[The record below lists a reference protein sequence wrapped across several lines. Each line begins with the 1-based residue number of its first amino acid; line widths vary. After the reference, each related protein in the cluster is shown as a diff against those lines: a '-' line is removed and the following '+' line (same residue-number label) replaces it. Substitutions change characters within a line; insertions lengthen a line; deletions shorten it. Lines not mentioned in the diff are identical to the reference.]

1 MITTVPI
8 PRSMTYLK
16 TNDEEG
22 LIIMPNTPVVTPKQ
36 QLRPLT
42 EFNNAQILNMIRNE
56 ASPEYQRRMPS
67 ATQMNMDR
75 QMATLMSSTQLKNE
89 FYSALVNRIGGT
101 YVNTWRWN
109 NPLSVFQRASQAFGD
124 TWQEIA
130 VGMPLAQVYD
140 PDAEYLGADN
150 FRKWKIDVDS
160 LYHRLDF
167 THWYPATTEDKTLQR
182 AFTSETGLASLTS
195 QILTSCY
202 NAAEIDLFEA
212 MCHQFVEYA
221 KLGGYWRVHMDND
234 LNNMGS
240 SETDARNML
249 RQIRAWADT
258 LKFVSTRYNAR
269 HMPTFAR
276 PDELVL
282 FCSPEVK
289 SALDVQG
296 LATVF
301 QRTDAEPTI
310 DRIIVI
316 PQDRFGMSGVQAIL
330 TTDKFL
336 IDIPVINEM
345 TQQTNPVN
353 INSVN
358 HYLHVQHIISVSGF
372 APAVMFWTGA
382 GSTANVV
389 APAGTVAKTPVFQ
402 LKLSMYGGG
411 TSTPSSVARG
421 GAVQVAAD
429 TTVTND
435 GKATFRSNAV
445 EYHIGDTAKP
455 KSDYTYIS
463 PTGVLV
469 VGLDEPNTT
478 IPITATALYTNP
490 AAPEVPG
497 TVSAALDVPVVGDGV
512 IGFNPS
518 IIASIAVTVPNVT
531 VNHTAQATATA
542 TMIDG
547 RTADVT
553 MQAAWTSDA
562 PANATVSESGA
573 VTGVKAGSSV
583 VTAALFGVSGKKS
596 VTVAA

>member
-1 MITTVPI
+1 MSTA
-8 PRSMTYLK
+8 
-16 TNDEEG
+16 
-22 LIIMPNTPVVTPKQ
+22 PVVTPKQ

-75 QMATLMSSTQLKNE
+75 QMATLMSSVQLKNE

-109 NPLSVFQRASQAFGD
+109 NPLGVFQRASRAYGD

-167 THWYPATTEDKTLQR
+167 AHFYPATTDDKTLQR

-202 NAAEIDLFEA
+202 NAAEVDLFEA

-221 KLGGYWRVHMDND
+221 KLGGYWRVHMEHD

-240 SETDARNML
+240 TETDARDML

-316 PQDRFGMSGVQAIL
+316 PQDRFGIDGVQAIL

-345 TQQTNPVN
+345 TQQINPVN

-372 APAVMFWTGA
+372 APAVMFWMGA
-382 GSTANVV
+382 GSTSKVV
-389 APAGTVAKTPVFQ
+389 APDGTTAKTPEFG
-402 LKLSMYGGG
+402 LKLAMYGGG
-411 TSTPSSVARG
+411 TETPKNVARG
-421 GAVQVAAD
+421 GAVQVTAD
-429 TTVTND
+429 TSITND
-435 GKATFRSNAV
+435 SAATFRSDAV
-445 EYHIGDTAKP
+445 EYAIGDTVKP
-455 KSDYTYIS
+455 LSDYTYVS
-463 PTGVLV
+463 PTGV
-469 VGLDEPNTT
+469 P
-478 IPITATALYTNP
+478 
-490 AAPEVPG
+490 
-497 TVSAALDVPVVGDGV
+497 
-512 IGFNPS
+512 
-518 IIASIAVTVPNVT
+518 
-531 VNHTAQATATA
+531 
-542 TMIDG
+542 
-547 RTADVT
+547 
-553 MQAAWTSDA
+553 
-562 PANATVSESGA
+562 
-573 VTGVKAGSSV
+573 
-583 VTAALFGVSGKKS
+583 
-596 VTVAA
+596 

>member
-1 MITTVPI
+1 MST
-8 PRSMTYLK
+8 
-16 TNDEEG
+16 
-22 LIIMPNTPVVTPKQ
+22 TPVVTPKQ

-109 NPLSVFQRASQAFGD
+109 NPLSVFQRASQAYGD

-167 THWYPATTEDKTLQR
+167 AHWYPATTDDRTLQR
-182 AFTSETGLASLTS
+182 AFTSENGLASLTS

-202 NAAEIDLFEA
+202 NAAEVDLFEA

-234 LNNMGS
+234 LNDMGS
-240 SETDARNML
+240 TETQARDML

-316 PQDRFGMSGVQAIL
+316 PQDRFGMDGVQAIL

-358 HYLHVQHIISVSGF
+358 HYLHVQHIVSVSGF
-372 APAVMFWTGA
+372 APAVMFWTGT
-382 GSTANVV
+382 GSSTNVV
-389 APAGTVAKTPVFQ
+389 PPTGTMAGTPKFQ
-402 LKLSMYGGG
+402 LKLAMYGGG
-411 TSTPSSVARG
+411 SETPTNVARG
-421 GAVQVAAD
+421 GAVQVTAD
-429 TTVTND
+429 TTIDNN
-435 GKATFRSNAV
+435 GKASFRSDAV
-445 EYHIGDTAKP
+445 RYAIGDTVKP
-455 KSDYTYIS
+455 KSDYTYVS

-469 VGLDEPNTT
+469 VGLDEPNTV
-478 IPITATALYTNP
+478 IPVTATALYTSP
-490 AAPEVPG
+490 EKPEVPG
-497 TVSAALDVPVVGDGV
+497 SVSAVLNVPVVGDGV

-518 IIASIAVTVPNVT
+518 IIASIAVTVPKVEVKAT
-531 VNHTAQATATA
+531 VQASAVA

-547 RTADVT
+547 RKADVT
-553 MQAAWTSDA
+553 MQAAWTSSV
-562 PANATVSESGA
+562 PGSATVSESGA
-573 VTGVKAGSSV
+573 VTGVAAGTSSV
-583 VTAALFGVSGKKS
+583 TATLFGVSGEQS
-596 VTVAA
+596 VTVTAGK

>member
-1 MITTVPI
+1 
-8 PRSMTYLK
+8 
-16 TNDEEG
+16 
-22 LIIMPNTPVVTPKQ
+22 MPTAPVVTPKQ

-42 EFNNAQILNMIRNE
+42 EFNNSQILNMIRNE

-89 FYSALVNRIGGT
+89 FYAALVNRIGGT

-109 NPLSVFQRASQAFGD
+109 NPLGVFQRASQAYGD

-140 PDAEYLGADN
+140 PNAEYLGADN
-150 FRKWKIDVDS
+150 FRRWKIDVDS

-182 AFTSETGLASLTS
+182 AFTSEGGLASLTS

-202 NAAEIDLFEA
+202 NAAEVDLFEA

-221 KLGGYWRVHMDND
+221 RLGGYWRVHMAKD
-234 LNNMGS
+234 LNDMGS
-240 SETDARNML
+240 TETDARDML

-316 PQDRFGMSGVQAIL
+316 PQDRFGMNGVQAIL

-345 TQQTNPVN
+345 TQQINPVN

-382 GSTANVV
+382 GSTPRWCRPLARRPENRPSSSNSLCMAAARQPRPTWHVEARCRLPPIRPSPMTV
-389 APAGTVAKTPVFQ
+389 RPRSAPTR
-402 LKLSMYGGG
+402 LN
-411 TSTPSSVARG
+411 TPSAIPSNRRAITR
-421 GAVQVAAD
+421 
-429 TTVTND
+429 
-435 GKATFRSNAV
+435 TFLPPACWWSALTSRTPA
-445 EYHIGDTAKP
+445 
-455 KSDYTYIS
+455 S
-463 PTGVLV
+463 P
-469 VGLDEPNTT
+469 
-478 IPITATALYTNP
+478 
-490 AAPEVPG
+490 
-497 TVSAALDVPVVGDGV
+497 
-512 IGFNPS
+512 
-518 IIASIAVTVPNVT
+518 
-531 VNHTAQATATA
+531 
-542 TMIDG
+542 
-547 RTADVT
+547 
-553 MQAAWTSDA
+553 
-562 PANATVSESGA
+562 
-573 VTGVKAGSSV
+573 
-583 VTAALFGVSGKKS
+583 
-596 VTVAA
+596 

>member
-1 MITTVPI
+1 
-8 PRSMTYLK
+8 
-16 TNDEEG
+16 
-22 LIIMPNTPVVTPKQ
+22 MPTTPVATPKQ

-42 EFNNAQILNMIRNE
+42 DFNNAQLLNMIRNE

-109 NPLSVFQRASQAFGD
+109 NPLTVFQRASQAYGD

-140 PDAEYLGADN
+140 PNAEYLGADN
-150 FRKWKIDVDS
+150 FRRWKIDVDS

-167 THWYPATTEDKTLQR
+167 THFYPVTTEDKTLQR
-182 AFTSETGLASLTS
+182 AFTSENGLASLTS

-202 NAAEIDLFEA
+202 NAAEVDLFEA

-221 KLGGYWRVHMDND
+221 KLGGYWRVHMAKD
-234 LNNMGS
+234 LNDMSS
-240 SETDARNML
+240 SETDARDML

-316 PQDRFGMSGVQAIL
+316 PQDRFGMDGVQAIL

-372 APAVMFWTGA
+372 TPAVMFWTGT
-382 GSTANVV
+382 GSTAKMV
-389 APAGTVAKTPVFQ
+389 APAGTAAKKPTFQ
-402 LKLSMYGGG
+402 LKLAMYGGG
-411 TSTPSSVARG
+411 TSDPLNVARG
-421 GAVQVAAD
+421 GAVQVVAD
-429 TTVTND
+429 TSITND
-435 GKATFRSNAV
+435 GTATFRSDAV
-445 EYHIGDTAKP
+445 EYRIGDTVKP

-478 IPITATALYTNP
+478 IPVTATALYTNP
-490 AAPEVPG
+490 EAPEVPG

-518 IIASIAVTVPNVT
+518 IVASIDVTVPAVTVDHT
-531 VNHTAQATATA
+531 VQATAMA

-553 MQAAWTSDA
+553 AQAAWTSSTSV
-562 PANATVSESGA
+562 NATVSESGV
-573 VTGVKAGSSV
+573 VTGIKEGGSV
-583 VTAALFGVSGKKS
+583 IAATLFGVSGEKS
-596 VTVAA
+596 VTVAAAS

>member
-1 MITTVPI
+1 
-8 PRSMTYLK
+8 
-16 TNDEEG
+16 
-22 LIIMPNTPVVTPKQ
+22 MPTTPVVTPKQ

-109 NPLSVFQRASQAFGD
+109 NPLSVFQRASQAYGD

-167 THWYPATTEDKTLQR
+167 AHFYPATTDDKTLQR

-202 NAAEIDLFEA
+202 NAAEVGLFEA

-221 KLGGYWRVHMDND
+221 KLGGYWRVHMKND

-240 SETDARNML
+240 SETDARDML

-316 PQDRFGMSGVQAIL
+316 PQDRFGIDGVQAIL

-372 APAVMFWTGA
+372 APAVMFWMGA
-382 GSTANVV
+382 GSTSKVV
-389 APAGTVAKTPVFQ
+389 APTGTTAKTPTFQ
-402 LKLSMYGGG
+402 LKLAMYGGG
-411 TSTPSSVARG
+411 TETLTDVARG
-421 GAVQVAAD
+421 GAVQVTAD
-429 TTVTND
+429 TTIGND
-435 GKATFRSNAV
+435 GTATFRSDAV
-445 EYHIGDTAKP
+445 EYRIGDTAKP
-455 KSDYTYIS
+455 KSEYTYIS

-478 IPITATALYTNP
+478 IPVTATALYTNP
-490 AAPEVPG
+490 ATPEVPG
-497 TVSAALDVPVVGDGV
+497 TVSAALDVPVVGEGV

-518 IIASIAVTVPNVT
+518 IIASIAVNVPNVG
-531 VNHTAQATATA
+531 VGKSVQATATA

-553 MQAAWTSDA
+553 MQAAWTSGTT
-562 PANATVSESGA
+562 ANATVSESGV
-573 VTGVKAGSSV
+573 VTGVKSGASDI
-583 VTAALFGVSGKKS
+583 TATLFGVSGEKQ
-596 VTVAA
+596 VTVA

>member
-1 MITTVPI
+1 
-8 PRSMTYLK
+8 
-16 TNDEEG
+16 
-22 LIIMPNTPVVTPKQ
+22 
-36 QLRPLT
+36 
-42 EFNNAQILNMIRNE
+42 
-56 ASPEYQRRMPS
+56 
-67 ATQMNMDR
+67 
-75 QMATLMSSTQLKNE
+75 
-89 FYSALVNRIGGT
+89 
-101 YVNTWRWN
+101 
-109 NPLSVFQRASQAFGD
+109 
-124 TWQEIA
+124 
-130 VGMPLAQVYD
+130 
-140 PDAEYLGADN
+140 
-150 FRKWKIDVDS
+150 
-160 LYHRLDF
+160 
-167 THWYPATTEDKTLQR
+167 
-182 AFTSETGLASLTS
+182 
-195 QILTSCY
+195 
-202 NAAEIDLFEA
+202 

-221 KLGGYWRVHMDND
+221 KLGGYWRVHVDND

-240 SETDARNML
+240 SETDARDML

-258 LKFVSTRYNAR
+258 LKFVSTKYNAR

-316 PQDRFGMSGVQAIL
+316 PQDRFGMNGVQAIL

-358 HYLHVQHIISVSGF
+358 HYLHVQHIVSVSGF
-372 APAVMFWTGA
+372 APAVMFWTGT

-389 APAGTVAKTPVFQ
+389 APVGTTAKTPTFQ
-402 LKLSMYGGG
+402 LKLAMYGGG
-411 TSTPSSVARG
+411 SQTPADVARG
-421 GAVQVAAD
+421 GAVQVTAD
-429 TTVTND
+429 TAITND
-435 GKATFRSNAV
+435 GTATFRSDAV
-445 EYHIGDTAKP
+445 EYAIGDTAKP

-469 VGLDEPNTT
+469 VGLDEPNTI
-478 IPITATALYTNP
+478 IPVTATALYTSP
-490 AAPEVPG
+490 ETPEVPG

-518 IIASIAVTVPNVT
+518 IVASIAVNVPNVT
-531 VNHTAQATATA
+531 VGHTAQATAEA

-547 RTADVT
+547 RKADVT
-553 MQAAWTSDA
+553 MQAAWTSGT
-562 PANATVSESGA
+562 PEYATVSESGA
-573 VTGVKAGSSV
+573 VTGVAAGASDI
-583 VTAALFGVSGKKS
+583 TATLFGVSGKQG
-596 VTVAA
+596 VTVASGK

>member
-1 MITTVPI
+1 MST
-8 PRSMTYLK
+8 
-16 TNDEEG
+16 
-22 LIIMPNTPVVTPKQ
+22 TPVVTPKQ

-109 NPLSVFQRASQAFGD
+109 NPLSVFQRASQAYGD

-167 THWYPATTEDKTLQR
+167 AHWYPATTDDKTLQR
-182 AFTSETGLASLTS
+182 AFTSENGLASLTS

-202 NAAEIDLFEA
+202 NAAEVDLFEA

-221 KLGGYWRVHMDND
+221 KLGGYWRVHMDHD
-234 LNNMGS
+234 LNSMES
-240 SETDARNML
+240 TETQARDML

-316 PQDRFGMSGVQAIL
+316 PQDRFGMKGVQAIL

-358 HYLHVQHIISVSGF
+358 HYLHVQHIVSVSGF
-372 APAVMFWTGA
+372 APAVMFWMGA

-389 APAGTVAKTPVFQ
+389 EPMGTMAGKPKFQ
-402 LKLSMYGGG
+402 LKLAMYGGG
-411 TSTPSSVARG
+411 SETPINVARG
-421 GAVQVAAD
+421 GAVQVTAD
-429 TTVTND
+429 TTITND
-435 GKATFRSNAV
+435 GAASFRSDAV
-445 EYHIGDTAKP
+445 RYAIGDTAKP

-469 VGLDEPNTT
+469 VGLDEPNTV
-478 IPITATALYTNP
+478 IPVTATAAYTSP
-490 AAPEVPG
+490 ETPEVPDS
-497 TVSAALDVPVVGDGV
+497 VSAVLNVPVVGDGV

-518 IIASIAVTVPNVT
+518 IIASIAVTVPEVAANAT
-531 VNHTAQATATA
+531 VQASAVA

-547 RTADVT
+547 RKADVT
-553 MQAAWTSDA
+553 MQAAWTSSD
-562 PANATVSESGA
+562 PTYATVSESGA
-573 VTGVKAGSSV
+573 VTGVAGGTSTI
-583 VTAALFGVSGKKS
+583 TAALFGVSGKKD
-596 VTVAA
+596 VTVSARK

>member
-1 MITTVPI
+1 
-8 PRSMTYLK
+8 
-16 TNDEEG
+16 
-22 LIIMPNTPVVTPKQ
+22 MPTAPVVTPKQ

-89 FYSALVNRIGGT
+89 FYTALVNRIGGT

-109 NPLSVFQRASQAFGD
+109 NPLGVFQRASQAYGD

-140 PDAEYLGADN
+140 PNAEYLGADN

-167 THWYPATTEDKTLQR
+167 AHFYPVTTEDKTLQR

-202 NAAEIDLFEA
+202 NAAEVDLFEA

-221 KLGGYWRVHMDND
+221 KLGGYWRVHMAKD
-234 LNNMGS
+234 LNDMGS
-240 SETDARNML
+240 TETDARDML

-269 HMPTFAR
+269 HMPMFAR

-316 PQDRFGMSGVQAIL
+316 PQDRFGINGVQAIL
-330 TTDKFL
+330 TTNKFL

-358 HYLHVQHIISVSGF
+358 HYMHIQHIISVSGF
-372 APAVMFWTGA
+372 APAIMFWTGA
-382 GSTANVV
+382 GSSTKTV
-389 APAGTVAKTPVFQ
+389 PPTGTQAKTPTFQ
-402 LKLSMYGGG
+402 LKLAMYGGG
-411 TSTPSSVARG
+411 TTTPTNVSRG
-421 GAVQVAAD
+421 SAVQITAD
-429 TTVTND
+429 TTITND
-435 GKATFRSNAV
+435 STATFRSDAV
-445 EYHIGDTAKP
+445 EYAIGDTVKP

-469 VGLDEPNTT
+469 VGLDEPNTS
-478 IPITATALYTNP
+478 IPVTATALYTNP
-490 AAPEVPG
+490 ATPEVPG
-497 TVSAALDVPVVGDGV
+497 TVSAALSVSVVGDGV

-518 IIASIAVTVPNVT
+518 IIASIAVTVPAVKANQT
-531 VNHTAQATATA
+531 VQASAVA

-553 MQAAWTSDA
+553 AQAAWTSGTLE
-562 PANATVSESGA
+562 NATVSESG
-573 VTGVKAGSSV
+573 VVSGVKAGSSDI
-583 VTAALFGVSGKKS
+583 TATLFGVSGKAS
-596 VTVAA
+596 VTVGA

>member
-1 MITTVPI
+1 MST
-8 PRSMTYLK
+8 
-16 TNDEEG
+16 
-22 LIIMPNTPVVTPKQ
+22 TPVVTPKQ

-109 NPLSVFQRASQAFGD
+109 NPLGVFQRASQAYGD

-167 THWYPATTEDKTLQR
+167 AHWYPATTDDKTLQR
-182 AFTSETGLASLTS
+182 AFTSENGLASLTS

-202 NAAEIDLFEA
+202 NAAEVDLFEA

-221 KLGGYWRVHMDND
+221 KLGGYWRVHMDHD
-234 LNNMGS
+234 LNDMGAT
-240 SETDARNML
+240 ETQARDML
-249 RQIRAWADT
+249 RRIRAWADT

-316 PQDRFGMSGVQAIL
+316 PQDRFGMDGVQAIL

-358 HYLHVQHIISVSGF
+358 HYLHVQHIVSVSGF

-389 APAGTVAKTPVFQ
+389 PPTGTVAGKPEFR
-402 LKLSMYGGG
+402 LKLAMYGGG
-411 TSTPSSVARG
+411 SETPTDVARG

-429 TTVTND
+429 TTIGND
-435 GKATFRSNAV
+435 GEASFRSDAV
-445 EYHIGDTAKP
+445 RYAIGDTVKP
-455 KSDYTYIS
+455 KSDYTYVS

-469 VGLDEPNTT
+469 VGLDEPNTV
-478 IPITATALYTNP
+478 IPVTATALYTSP
-490 AAPEVPG
+490 KTPEVPD
-497 TVSAALDVPVVGDGV
+497 TVSAALNVPVVGDGV

-518 IIASIAVTVPNVT
+518 IIASIAVTVPEVAANAT
-531 VNHTAQATATA
+531 VQASAVA

-547 RTADVT
+547 RKADVT
-553 MQAAWTSDA
+553 MQAAWSSDVPGCA
-562 PANATVSESGA
+562 AVSESGA
-573 VTGVKAGSSV
+573 VTGVEAGDSV
-583 VTAALFGVSGKKS
+583 ITATLFGVSGKQN
-596 VTVAA
+596 VTVTDGK

>member
-1 MITTVPI
+1 
-8 PRSMTYLK
+8 
-16 TNDEEG
+16 
-22 LIIMPNTPVVTPKQ
+22 MPTTPVVTPKQ

-67 ATQMNMDR
+67 ATQANMDR
-75 QMATLMSSTQLKNE
+75 QMATLMSSSQLKNE

-109 NPLSVFQRASQAFGD
+109 NPLGVFQRASQAYGD

-167 THWYPATTEDKTLQR
+167 AHFYPATTDDKTLQR

-202 NAAEIDLFEA
+202 NAAEVDLFEA

-234 LNNMGS
+234 LNKMS
-240 SETDARNML
+240 STETQARDML

-316 PQDRFGMSGVQAIL
+316 PQDRFGMDGVQAIL

-345 TQQTNPVN
+345 TQQVNPVN

-382 GSTANVV
+382 GSTAKVV
-389 APAGTVAKTPVFQ
+389 APTGTTAKTPTFE
-402 LKLSMYGGG
+402 LKLAMYGGG
-411 TSTPSSVARG
+411 SEKPSNVARG

-429 TTVTND
+429 TSITND
-435 GKATFRSNAV
+435 GTATFRSNAV
-445 EYHIGDTAKP
+445 EYAIGDTAKP

-478 IPITATALYTNP
+478 IPVTATALYTDP
-490 AAPEVPG
+490 ETPEVPG
-497 TVSAALDVPVVGDGV
+497 TVSAALDVSVTGDGV
-512 IGFNPS
+512 IGFHPS
-518 IIASIAVTVPNVT
+518 IIASITVDASNVT
-531 VNHTAQATATA
+531 TGHTTQATATA

-547 RTADVT
+547 RKADVT
-553 MQAAWTSDA
+553 MQAAWTASA
-562 PANATVSESGA
+562 PDKGSVSESGV
-573 VTGVKAGSSV
+573 VTGVEAGTSDI
-583 VTAALFGVSGKKS
+583 TATLFGVSGKKK
-596 VTVAA
+596 VTVS

>member
-1 MITTVPI
+1 MST
-8 PRSMTYLK
+8 
-16 TNDEEG
+16 
-22 LIIMPNTPVVTPKQ
+22 TPVVTPKQ

-109 NPLSVFQRASQAFGD
+109 NPLSVFQRASQAYGD

-140 PDAEYLGADN
+140 PNAEYLGADN

-167 THWYPATTEDKTLQR
+167 AHWYPATTDDRTLQR

-202 NAAEIDLFEA
+202 NAAEVDLFGA

-221 KLGGYWRVHMDND
+221 KLGGYWRVHMNHD
-234 LNNMGS
+234 LNDMGS
-240 SETDARNML
+240 SETDARDML

-258 LKFVSTRYNAR
+258 LKFVSTKYNAR

-316 PQDRFGMSGVQAIL
+316 PQDSFGMDGVQAIL

-372 APAVMFWTGA
+372 APAVMFWTGT
-382 GSTANVV
+382 GSTAKVV
-389 APAGTVAKTPVFQ
+389 APAGTTAKTPTFQ
-402 LKLSMYGGG
+402 LKLAMYGGG
-411 TSTPSSVARG
+411 SETPSNVSRG
-421 GAVQVAAD
+421 GAVQVTAD
-429 TTVTND
+429 TSIGND
-435 GKATFRSNAV
+435 GTATFRSNAV
-445 EYHIGDTAKP
+445 EYAIGDTVKP
-455 KSDYTYIS
+455 KSDFTYVS

-469 VGLDEPNTT
+469 VGLDEPNTI
-478 IPITATALYTNP
+478 IPITATALYTDP
-490 AAPEVPG
+490 VMPEVPG
-497 TVSAALDVPVVGDGV
+497 TVSAALSVPVVGDGV

-518 IIASIAVTVPNVT
+518 IIASIAVNVPEVAKGS
-531 VNHTAQATATA
+531 VVQATATA

-553 MQAAWTSDA
+553 AQAAWTSDDQA
-562 PANATVSESGA
+562 YATVSESG
-573 VTGVKAGSSV
+573 VVSGVAAGSSKI
-583 VTAALFGVSGKKS
+583 TATLFGVSGEKS
-596 VTVAA
+596 VTVTSGK

>member
-1 MITTVPI
+1 MST
-8 PRSMTYLK
+8 
-16 TNDEEG
+16 
-22 LIIMPNTPVVTPKQ
+22 TPVVTPKQ

-109 NPLSVFQRASQAFGD
+109 NPLGVFQRASQAYGD

-167 THWYPATTEDKTLQR
+167 AHWYPATTDDRTLQR
-182 AFTSETGLASLTS
+182 AFTSENGLASLTS

-202 NAAEIDLFEA
+202 NAAEVDLFEA

-221 KLGGYWRVHMDND
+221 KLGGYWRVHMDDD
-234 LNNMGS
+234 LNDMGS
-240 SETDARNML
+240 TETQARDML

-316 PQDRFGMSGVQAIL
+316 PQDRFGMDGVQAIL

-336 IDIPVINEM
+336 VDIPVINEM

-358 HYLHVQHIISVSGF
+358 HYLHVQHIVSVSGF

-382 GSTANVV
+382 GSAVDVV
-389 APAGTVAKTPVFQ
+389 PPTGTVAGTPKFQ
-402 LKLSMYGGG
+402 LKLAMYGGG
-411 TSTPSSVARG
+411 AETPANVARG
-421 GAVQVAAD
+421 GAVRVTAD
-429 TTVTND
+429 TTIGND
-435 GKATFRSNAV
+435 GKASFRSDAV
-445 EYHIGDTAKP
+445 RYAIGDTVKP
-455 KSDYTYIS
+455 KSDYTYVS

-469 VGLDEPNTT
+469 VGLDEPNTV
-478 IPITATALYTNP
+478 IPVTATALYTSP
-490 AAPEVPG
+490 KTPEVPG

-518 IIASIAVTVPNVT
+518 IVASIAVTVPKVAAKET
-531 VNHTAQATATA
+531 VQASAVA

-547 RTADVT
+547 RKADVT
-553 MQAAWTSDA
+553 MQAAWTSSA
-562 PANATVSESGA
+562 PAFATVSESGA
-573 VTGVKAGSSV
+573 VTGVGAGDSTI
-583 VTAALFGVSGKKS
+583 TATLFGVSGKRE
-596 VTVAA
+596 VTVPATKVV

>member
-1 MITTVPI
+1 
-8 PRSMTYLK
+8 
-16 TNDEEG
+16 
-22 LIIMPNTPVVTPKQ
+22 MPTTPVVTPKQ

-109 NPLSVFQRASQAFGD
+109 NPLGVFQRASQAYGD

-167 THWYPATTEDKTLQR
+167 AHWYPATTDDKTLQR
-182 AFTSETGLASLTS
+182 AFTSENGLASLTS

-202 NAAEIDLFEA
+202 NAAEVDLFEA

-221 KLGGYWRVHMDND
+221 KLGGYWRVHMGHD
-234 LNNMGS
+234 LNSMGS
-240 SETDARNML
+240 TEADARDML

-316 PQDRFGMSGVQAIL
+316 PQDRFGMNGVQAIL
-330 TTDKFL
+330 TTNKFL

-345 TQQTNPVN
+345 TMQTNPVN

-358 HYLHVQHIISVSGF
+358 HYFHVQHIISVSGF
-372 APAVMFWTGA
+372 APAIMFWMGE
-382 GSTANVV
+382 GSTAKMV
-389 APAGTVAKTPVFQ
+389 APTGTAAKTPTFQ
-402 LKLSMYGGG
+402 LKLAMYGGG
-411 TSTPSSVARG
+411 GATPPENVARG
-421 GAVQVAAD
+421 GAVQVTAD
-429 TTVTND
+429 TTITNG
-435 GKATFRSNAV
+435 GKATFRSDAV
-445 EYHIGDTAKP
+445 EYRIGDTAKP
-455 KSDYTYIS
+455 TSDYTYIS

-469 VGLDEPNTT
+469 VGLDEPNTA
-478 IPITATALYTNP
+478 IPVTATALYTDP
-490 AAPEVPG
+490 ATPEVPG
-497 TVSAALDVPVVGDGV
+497 TVSAALSVPVVGDGV

-518 IIASIAVTVPNVT
+518 IIASIAVNASGVT
-531 VNHTAQATATA
+531 VDHTVQATATA

-553 MQAAWTSDA
+553 AQAAWTSGT
-562 PANATVSESGA
+562 PGNATVSESG
-573 VTGVKAGSSV
+573 VITGVKAGTSNI
-583 VTAALFGVSGKKS
+583 TATLFGVSGEKQ
-596 VTVAA
+596 VAVS

>member
-1 MITTVPI
+1 M
-8 PRSMTYLK
+8 S
-16 TNDEEG
+16 
-22 LIIMPNTPVVTPKQ
+22 NTPVATPKQ

-109 NPLSVFQRASQAFGD
+109 NPLGVFQRASQAYGD

-140 PDAEYLGADN
+140 PNAEYLGADN
-150 FRKWKIDVDS
+150 FRKWKVDVDS

-167 THWYPATTEDKTLQR
+167 AHWYPATTDDRTLQR
-182 AFTSETGLASLTS
+182 AFTSENGLASLTS

-202 NAAEIDLFEA
+202 NAAEVDLFEA

-234 LNNMGS
+234 LNDMGS
-240 SETDARNML
+240 TETQARDML

-316 PQDRFGMSGVQAIL
+316 PQDRFGMDGVQAIL

-358 HYLHVQHIISVSGF
+358 HYLHVQHIVSVSGF
-372 APAVMFWTGA
+372 SPAVMFWTGA
-382 GSTANVV
+382 GSSENVV
-389 APAGTVAKTPVFQ
+389 TPAGTTAGAPKFQ
-402 LKLSMYGGG
+402 LKLAMYGGG
-411 TSTPSSVARG
+411 SSTPVDVARG
-421 GAVQVAAD
+421 GAVQVTAD
-429 TTVTND
+429 TSIVND
-435 GKATFRSNAV
+435 GAATFRSDAV
-445 EYHIGDTAKP
+445 RYAIGDTAKP
-455 KSDYTYIS
+455 KSDYTYVS

-469 VGLDEPNTT
+469 VGLDEPNTV
-478 IPITATALYTNP
+478 IPVTATALYTDP
-490 AAPEVPG
+490 KMPEVPG
-497 TVSAALDVPVVGDGV
+497 AVSASLDVPVVGDGV

-518 IIASIAVTVPNVT
+518 IIASIAVTVPEVT
-531 VNHTAQATATA
+531 ADATVQASAVA

-547 RTADVT
+547 RKADVT
-553 MQAAWTSDA
+553 MQAAWTSGVPETA
-562 PANATVSESGA
+562 MVSESGA
-573 VTGVKAGSSV
+573 VTGVAAGTCDIV
-583 VTAALFGVSGKKS
+583 ATLFGVSGKQA
-596 VTVAA
+596 VTVAGER

>member
-1 MITTVPI
+1 
-8 PRSMTYLK
+8 
-16 TNDEEG
+16 
-22 LIIMPNTPVVTPKQ
+22 MPTTPVVTPKQ

-109 NPLSVFQRASQAFGD
+109 NPLSVFQRASQAYGD

-150 FRKWKIDVDS
+150 FRKWKVDVDS

-167 THWYPATTEDKTLQR
+167 THFYPATTEDKTLQR

-221 KLGGYWRVHMDND
+221 KLGGYWRVHMEHD
-234 LNNMGS
+234 LNDMGS
-240 SETDARNML
+240 TETDARDML

-316 PQDRFGMSGVQAIL
+316 PQDRFGIDGVQAIL
-330 TTDKFL
+330 TADKFL

-345 TQQTNPVN
+345 TQQVNPVN

-372 APAVMFWTGA
+372 APAVMFWTGT
-382 GSTANVV
+382 GSTAKMV
-389 APAGTVAKTPVFQ
+389 APAGTKAKTPTFQ
-402 LKLSMYGGG
+402 LELAMYGGG
-411 TSTPSSVARG
+411 TTTPKNVARG
-421 GAVQVAAD
+421 GAVQVTAD
-429 TTVTND
+429 TSITND
-435 GKATFRSNAV
+435 GAATFKSDAV
-445 EYHIGDTAKP
+445 SYAIGDTVKP
-455 KSDYTYIS
+455 LSDYTYIS

-478 IPITATALYTNP
+478 IPVTATALYTNP
-490 AAPEVPG
+490 TTPEVPG
-497 TVSAALDVPVVGDGV
+497 TVSAALDVPVVGEGV

-518 IIASIAVTVPNVT
+518 IIASIAVTVPPVT
-531 VNHTAQATATA
+531 VKHTAQATATA

-553 MQAAWTSDA
+553 MQAAWTSSVPD
-562 PANATVSESGA
+562 NATVSKSGV
-573 VTGVKAGSSV
+573 VTGVKSGASDI
-583 VTAALFGVSGKKS
+583 TATLFGVSGKKN
-596 VTVAA
+596 VTVGA

>member
-1 MITTVPI
+1 MPTTP
-8 PRSMTYLK
+8 L
-16 TNDEEG
+16 
-22 LIIMPNTPVVTPKQ
+22 VTPNQ

-167 THWYPATTEDKTLQR
+167 AHFYPATTDDKTLQR

-202 NAAEIDLFEA
+202 NAAEVDLFEA

-221 KLGGYWRVHMDND
+221 KLGGYWRVHMEHD
-234 LNNMGS
+234 LNDMGS
-240 SETDARNML
+240 TETNARDML

-258 LKFVSTRYNAR
+258 LRFVSTRYNAR

-276 PDELVL
+276 SDELVL

-316 PQDRFGMSGVQAIL
+316 PQDRFGMDGVQAIL

-372 APAVMFWTGA
+372 APAVMFWTGT
-382 GSTANVV
+382 GSTANMV
-389 APAGTVAKTPVFQ
+389 APAGTTAETPTFQ
-402 LKLSMYGGG
+402 LKLAMYGGG
-411 TSTPSSVARG
+411 TTTPDSVARG
-421 GAVQVAAD
+421 GAVQVVAD
-429 TTVTND
+429 TSITNN
-435 GKATFRSNAV
+435 GTATFRSNAV
-445 EYHIGDTAKP
+445 EYRIGDTVKP

-469 VGLDEPNTT
+469 VGLDEPNTV
-478 IPITATALYTNP
+478 IPVTATALYTSP
-490 AAPEVPG
+490 ATPEVPG
-497 TVSAALDVPVVGDGV
+497 TVSAALSVSVVGDGV

-518 IIASIAVTVPNVT
+518 IVASIAVNVPDVT
-531 VNHTAQATATA
+531 VGHVVQATAVA

-553 MQAAWTSDA
+553 AQAAWTSSDTSG
-562 PANATVSESGA
+562 ATVSESGV
-573 VTGVKAGSSV
+573 VTGVKAGASDIIA
-583 VTAALFGVSGKKS
+583 TLFGVSGKKNVS
-596 VTVAA
+596 VTAAA

>member
-1 MITTVPI
+1 
-8 PRSMTYLK
+8 
-16 TNDEEG
+16 
-22 LIIMPNTPVVTPKQ
+22 MPTTPVVTPKQ

-109 NPLSVFQRASQAFGD
+109 NPLSVFQRASQAYGD

-150 FRKWKIDVDS
+150 FRKWKVDVDS

-167 THWYPATTEDKTLQR
+167 THFYPATTGDKTLQR

-202 NAAEIDLFEA
+202 NAAEVDLFEA
-212 MCHQFVEYA
+212 LCHQFVEYA
-221 KLGGYWRVHMDND
+221 KLGGYWRVHMGHD
-234 LNNMGS
+234 LNDMGS
-240 SETDARNML
+240 TETDARDML

-316 PQDRFGMSGVQAIL
+316 PQDRFGMDGVQAIL

-336 IDIPVINEM
+336 LDIPVITEM

-372 APAVMFWTGA
+372 APAIMFWTGA
-382 GSTANVV
+382 GSTAKMT
-389 APAGTVAKTPVFQ
+389 PPTGTTAKTPTFG
-402 LKLSMYGGG
+402 LKLAMYGGG
-411 TSTPSSVARG
+411 TSTPSNVARG
-421 GAVQVAAD
+421 GAVQVTAD
-429 TTVTND
+429 TTIDND
-435 GKATFRSNAV
+435 GTATFRSNAI
-445 EYHIGDTAKP
+445 EYRIGDTVKP
-455 KSDYTYIS
+455 LSDYTYIS

-478 IPITATALYTNP
+478 IPVTATALYTNP
-490 AAPEVPG
+490 ATPEVPG
-497 TVSAALDVPVVGDGV
+497 TVSAALDVPVTGDGV

-518 IIASIAVTVPNVT
+518 IIASIAVNVSN
-531 VNHTAQATATA
+531 VGVGKSAQATATA

-553 MQAAWTSDA
+553 MQAAWTSGA
-562 PANATVSESGA
+562 TGSATVSEAGL
-573 VTGVKAGSSV
+573 VTGVKQGSSDI
-583 VTAALFGVSGKKS
+583 TATLFGVSGKKG
-596 VTVAA
+596 VTVTV

>member
-1 MITTVPI
+1 
-8 PRSMTYLK
+8 
-16 TNDEEG
+16 
-22 LIIMPNTPVVTPKQ
+22 MPTTPVVTPKQ

-89 FYSALVNRIGGT
+89 FYAALVNRIGGT

-140 PDAEYLGADN
+140 PNAEYLGADN
-150 FRKWKIDVDS
+150 FRKWKVDVDS

-167 THWYPATTEDKTLQR
+167 AHFYPATTDDKTLQR

-202 NAAEIDLFEA
+202 NAAEVDLFEA

-221 KLGGYWRVHMDND
+221 KLGGYWRVHMDSD
-234 LNNMGS
+234 LNDMGS
-240 SETDARNML
+240 TETDARDML

-316 PQDRFGMSGVQAIL
+316 PQDRFGMDGVQAIL

-372 APAVMFWTGA
+372 APAIMFWTGT

-389 APAGTVAKTPVFQ
+389 PPTGTQAKTPTFQ
-402 LKLSMYGGG
+402 LKLEMYGGG
-411 TSTPSSVARG
+411 STTPSNVARG
-421 GAVQVAAD
+421 GAVQVTAD
-429 TTVTND
+429 TTIGND
-435 GKATFRSNAV
+435 GTATFRSDAV
-445 EYHIGDTAKP
+445 SYAIGDTAKP

-478 IPITATALYTNP
+478 IPVTATALYVNP
-490 AAPEVPG
+490 ATPEVPA
-497 TVSAALDVPVVGDGV
+497 TVSAALDVPVVGEGV
-512 IGFNPS
+512 IGCRVDCRNR
-518 IIASIAVTVPNVT
+518 A
-531 VNHTAQATATA
+531 
-542 TMIDG
+542 
-547 RTADVT
+547 
-553 MQAAWTSDA
+553 
-562 PANATVSESGA
+562 
-573 VTGVKAGSSV
+573 
-583 VTAALFGVSGKKS
+583 
-596 VTVAA
+596 

>member
-1 MITTVPI
+1 MST
-8 PRSMTYLK
+8 
-16 TNDEEG
+16 
-22 LIIMPNTPVVTPKQ
+22 TPVVTPKQ

-109 NPLSVFQRASQAFGD
+109 NPLSVFQRASQAYGD

-140 PDAEYLGADN
+140 PNAEYLGADN
-150 FRKWKIDVDS
+150 FRKWKVDVDS

-167 THWYPATTEDKTLQR
+167 AHWYPATTDDKTLQR
-182 AFTSETGLASLTS
+182 AFTSENGLASLTS

-202 NAAEIDLFEA
+202 NAAEVDLFEA

-221 KLGGYWRVHMDND
+221 KLGGYWRVHMEND
-234 LNNMGS
+234 LNDMGS
-240 SETDARNML
+240 TETQARDML

-316 PQDRFGMSGVQAIL
+316 PQDRFGMDGVQAIL

-358 HYLHVQHIISVSGF
+358 HYLHVQHIVSVSGF
-372 APAVMFWTGA
+372 APAVMFWTGV

-389 APAGTVAKTPVFQ
+389 TPTGTMAETPKFQ
-402 LKLSMYGGG
+402 LKLAMYGGG
-411 TSTPSSVARG
+411 SEVPTDVARG
-421 GAVQVAAD
+421 GAVQVTAD
-429 TTVTND
+429 TVIDND
-435 GKATFRSNAV
+435 GDASFRSDAV
-445 EYHIGDTAKP
+445 RYAIGDTVKP
-455 KSDYTYIS
+455 KSDYTYVS

-469 VGLDEPNTT
+469 VGLDEPNTV
-478 IPITATALYTNP
+478 IPVTATALYTSSKT
-490 AAPEVPG
+490 PEVPG
-497 TVSAALDVPVVGDGV
+497 TVSAVLNVPVVGDGV

-518 IIASIAVTVPNVT
+518 IVASIAVTVPKVVKNAT
-531 VNHTAQATATA
+531 VQASAVA

-547 RTADVT
+547 RKADVT
-553 MQAAWTSDA
+553 MQAAWTSGA
-562 PANATVSESGA
+562 PAHATVSESGA
-573 VTGVKAGSSV
+573 VTGVAAGVSAI
-583 VTAALFGVSGKKS
+583 TATLFGVAGKQN
-596 VTVAA
+596 VTVADE

>member
-1 MITTVPI
+1 MST
-8 PRSMTYLK
+8 
-16 TNDEEG
+16 
-22 LIIMPNTPVVTPKQ
+22 TPVVTPKQ

-109 NPLSVFQRASQAFGD
+109 NPLSVFQRASQSYGD

-140 PDAEYLGADN
+140 PNAEYLGADN

-167 THWYPATTEDKTLQR
+167 AHWYPATTDDKTLQR
-182 AFTSETGLASLTS
+182 AFTSENGLASLTS

-202 NAAEIDLFEA
+202 NSAEVDLFEA

-221 KLGGYWRVHMDND
+221 KLGGYWRVHMAHD
-234 LNNMGS
+234 LNSMES
-240 SETDARNML
+240 TETQARDML

-316 PQDRFGMSGVQAIL
+316 PQDRFGMNGVQAIL

-358 HYLHVQHIISVSGF
+358 HYLHVQHIVSVSGF
-372 APAVMFWTGA
+372 APAVMFWTGD
-382 GSTANVV
+382 GSTEHEVK
-389 APAGTVAKTPVFQ
+389 PTGTTAGTPKLQ
-402 LKLSMYGGG
+402 LKLAMYGGG
-411 TSTPSSVARG
+411 PEAPTNVARG
-421 GAVQVAAD
+421 GAVQVTAD
-429 TTVTND
+429 TTINND
-435 GKATFRSNAV
+435 GRASFRSDAV
-445 EYHIGDTAKP
+445 RYAIGDTVKP
-455 KSDYTYIS
+455 KSDYTYVS

-478 IPITATALYTNP
+478 IPVTATALYTSP
-490 AAPEVPG
+490 DTPEVPG
-497 TVSAALDVPVVGDGV
+497 TVSAALNVSVVGDGV

-518 IIASIAVTVPNVT
+518 IVASIAVTVPPVAEKAT
-531 VNHTAQATATA
+531 VQARAVA

-547 RTADVT
+547 RKADVT
-553 MQAAWTSDA
+553 MQAAWTSSS
-562 PANATVSESGA
+562 PTHATVSESGA
-573 VTGVKAGSSV
+573 VAGVAAGDCV
-583 VTAALFGVSGKKS
+583 IAASLFGVTGEQS
-596 VTVAA
+596 VTVASKK

>member
-1 MITTVPI
+1 
-8 PRSMTYLK
+8 
-16 TNDEEG
+16 
-22 LIIMPNTPVVTPKQ
+22 
-36 QLRPLT
+36 
-42 EFNNAQILNMIRNE
+42 
-56 ASPEYQRRMPS
+56 
-67 ATQMNMDR
+67 
-75 QMATLMSSTQLKNE
+75 
-89 FYSALVNRIGGT
+89 
-101 YVNTWRWN
+101 
-109 NPLSVFQRASQAFGD
+109 
-124 TWQEIA
+124 
-130 VGMPLAQVYD
+130 
-140 PDAEYLGADN
+140 
-150 FRKWKIDVDS
+150 
-160 LYHRLDF
+160 
-167 THWYPATTEDKTLQR
+167 
-182 AFTSETGLASLTS
+182 
-195 QILTSCY
+195 
-202 NAAEIDLFEA
+202 

-221 KLGGYWRVHMDND
+221 KLGGYWRVHMNND

-240 SETDARNML
+240 SETDARDML

-316 PQDRFGMSGVQAIL
+316 PQDRFGMDGVQAIL

-382 GSTANVV
+382 GSTASVV
-389 APAGTVAKTPVFQ
+389 PPTGTAAKTPTFQ
-402 LKLSMYGGG
+402 LKLAMYGGG
-411 TSTPSSVARG
+411 TSTPSDVARG
-421 GAVQVAAD
+421 GAVQVVAD
-429 TTVTND
+429 TSITND
-435 GKATFRSNAV
+435 GEATFRSGAV
-445 EYHIGDTAKP
+445 EYRIGDTVKP

-490 AAPEVPG
+490 ATPEVPG
-497 TVSAALDVPVVGDGV
+497 TVSAALSVPVVGGGV

-531 VNHTAQATATA
+531 VGHTAQATAVA

-553 MQAAWTSDA
+553 AQAAWTSST
-562 PANATVSESGA
+562 PANATVSESGV
-573 VTGVKAGSSV
+573 VTGVKAGASDI
-583 VTAALFGVSGKKS
+583 TATLFGVSGKKG
-596 VTVAA
+596 VTVTAAS